1 MAVKTKVEAID
12 RDIAVILSDTLSPAA
27 QSKALA
33 AFAGETIE
41 AATRANRQILGRDA
55 PRTIY
60 VDGKKGAPLASVR
73 PDGSIVAEFDVVSDA
88 LAWIGE
94 QLELH
99 SPKASPDPNPSV
111 VYKRSHELFADG
123 TAVPI
128 GEPVPSAEEY
138 IFINTLPYARK
149 IETGSSSQAPDG
161 VFQAVATLGRRRFSK
176 VARIA
181 FSYRAAVSGAIVK
194 GRAGNKSSGR
204 YPAIVVKLR

>member
-1 MAVKTKVEAID
+1 MAVRTKVEAID

-33 AFAGETIE
+33 MFAGEMIE
-41 AATRANRQILGRDA
+41 TAARGNRQVLGRD
-55 PRTIY
+55 PVKTVY
-60 VDGKKGAPLASVR
+60 VDGRKGASLASVK
-73 PDGSIVAEFDVVSDA
+73 PDGVIVAEFDVVSDV
-88 LAWIGE
+88 LAWIGDQIE
-94 QLELH
+94 MH
-99 SPKASPDPNPSV
+99 SPKANPDPNPDV

-123 TAVPI
+123 VAVPI
-128 GEPVPSAEEY
+128 GEPVPLADEY

-181 FSYRAAVSGAIVK
+181 FSYRAAMSGVIVS